1 MALKTRNK
9 LSITFSLATLSNIV
23 LLLLIFFMLTS
34 TLVAPN
40 AIKLLL
46 PGMDQTSLVK
56 KTVTVYINEKLEYFL
71 DDIQFNEKQMA
82 EEMTEKLRGEAEATF
97 ILRAD
102 NSVPMQNIIEVM
114 DAVNE
119 INRTT
124 GSDFEVI
131 LATHS
136 K

>member
-1 MALKTRNK
+1 MAIKTRNK

-23 LLLLIFFMLTS
+23 LLVLIFFMLTS

-46 PGMDQTSLVK
+46 PGMDRPSLN
-56 KTVTVYINEKLEYFL
+56 KTIVTVYINDKLEYFL
-71 DDIQFNEKQMA
+71 DDIQINEKQMVD
-82 EEMTEKLRGEAEATF
+82 EMTEKLRGEAEATF

-124 GSDFEVI
+124 GSNFEVI

-136 K
+136 E

>member
-1 MALKTRNK
+1 MAIKTRNK

-46 PGMDQTSLVK
+46 PGMDQASFVK

-71 DDIQFNEKQMA
+71 DDTQIDENQMV
-82 EEMTEKLRGEAEATF
+82 EEMTGKLRGEAEATF

-119 INRTT
+119 INRMT
-124 GSDFEVI
+124 GSNFEVI